1 MNNTEENI
9 QETETSDMRQP
20 VRHHRRDASNDKY
33 FKIRNVLNI
42 IFMIG
47 AVVGMAIFYFH
58 SRSIGTIVIITAT
71 VFKMAECCFR
81 FLRQ

>member
-1 MNNTEENI
+1 MNNMEENI
-9 QETETSDMRQP
+9 QETESNDVRP
-20 VRHHRRDASNDKY
+20 IRHHRRDASNDKY

-47 AVVGMAIFYFH
+47 AVVGMAVFYFH
-58 SRSIGTIVIITAT
+58 NRTMGTIIIITAM

>member
-1 MNNTEENI
+1 MNNMEENI
-9 QETETSDMRQP
+9 QETESNDVRP
-20 VRHHRRDASNDKY
+20 IRHHHRDASNDKY

-47 AVVGMAIFYFH
+47 AVVGMAVFYFH
-58 SRSIGTIVIITAT
+58 NRTMGTIIIITAM

>member
-1 MNNTEENI
+1 MEENI
-9 QETETSDMRQP
+9 QETEGNDVRPM
-20 VRHHRRDASNDKY
+20 RHHRRDASNDKY

-47 AVVGMAIFYFH
+47 AVVGMAVFYFH
-58 SRSIGTIVIITAT
+58 NRTMGTIIIITAM